1 VHGRAGLCVGGR
13 LVRAQQ
19 VEQVG
24 RVAQDQAQVLRQ
36 PRVRAG
42 PVHQRV
48 HQLQQPEQRLAV
60 QAAQLLAKVC
70 APAVVA
76 CRAHGQAGRQHNGVQ
91 WSHRVAWRTMTSS
104 SGVRPTTGTGV
115 AL

>member
-1 VHGRAGLCVGGR
+1 MHGRAGLCVGGR

-70 APAVVA
+70 APALRV
-76 CRAHGQAGRQHNGVQ
+76 GLTGRQADSTTACSGPTE
-91 WSHRVAWRTMTSS
+91 WR
-104 SGVRPTTGTGV
+104 GAPWRPRAQG
-115 AL
+115 